1 MESKEL
7 KVKKGDVVTVEFNG
21 KSAYHKA
28 GDQAIVHSLQAAKLV
43 KKGVAKIVK

>member
-21 KSAYHKA
+21 KSAYHKD
-28 GDQAIVHSLQAAKLV
+28 GDRAIVHRLQAEKLV
-43 KKGVAKIVK
+43 KKRVAKIVK